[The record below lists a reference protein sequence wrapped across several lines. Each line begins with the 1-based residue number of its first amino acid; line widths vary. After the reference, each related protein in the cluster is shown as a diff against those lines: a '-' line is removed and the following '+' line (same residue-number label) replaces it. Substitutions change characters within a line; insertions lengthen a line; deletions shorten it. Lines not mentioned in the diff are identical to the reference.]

1 MEADGK
7 KPRQSTPPT
16 EARQRKLR
24 FDAPHPRRLP
34 PPHYLSGSRPKG
46 GGS

>member
-7 KPRQSTPPT
+7 KPRLPTPPI

-24 FDAPHPRRLP
+24 FDAPHPRQVR
-34 PPHYLSGSRPKG
+34 PPHYLSGGRPKD